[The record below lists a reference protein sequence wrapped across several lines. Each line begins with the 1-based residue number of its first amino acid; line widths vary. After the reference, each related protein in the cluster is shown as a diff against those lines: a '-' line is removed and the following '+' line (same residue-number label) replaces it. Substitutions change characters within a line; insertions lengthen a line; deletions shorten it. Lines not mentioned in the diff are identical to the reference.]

1 VIAIT
6 SYGGRLRH
14 DGLSAR
20 GLGHEDN
27 SEIAVSILAF
37 AILAT
42 SVIGTAVVLNL
53 QSQPAAAAEPCIGL
67 GCWPPDP
74 PVKHRPAQ
82 RATLPPVW

>member
-1 VIAIT
+1 MASACAII
-6 SYGGRLRH
+6 GRQL
-14 DGLSAR
+14 GNSAMKTIVKT
-20 GLGHEDN
+20 
-27 SEIAVSILAF
+27 IAVSILAF
-37 AILAT
+37 AIVAT
-42 SVIGTAVVLNL
+42 SVIGTAMVLNL

>member
-1 VIAIT
+1 MA
-6 SYGGRLRH
+6 GACAMMGCQ
-14 DGLSAR
+14 
-20 GLGHEDN
+20 LGDLAMKTIVKT
-27 SEIAVSILAF
+27 IAVSILAF